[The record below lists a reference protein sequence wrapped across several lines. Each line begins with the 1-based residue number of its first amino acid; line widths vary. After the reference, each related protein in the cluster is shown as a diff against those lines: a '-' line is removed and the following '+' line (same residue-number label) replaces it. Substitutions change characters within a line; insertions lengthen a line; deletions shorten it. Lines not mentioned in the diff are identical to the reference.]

1 MEKENVR
8 KQEVSQS
15 EAKPAAAEAGEPK
28 AVATAPAPS
37 AQAAPAVPVGDRRVT
52 GVGVKPDV
60 RFGQVFISKFINC
73 LMERGKKSKAEK
85 IFYAALDVLAKKYP
99 SEQPLKIFETA
110 LNNVKPLVEVKSKR
124 VGGATYQVPFE
135 VSRKRQQSLAIRWV
149 LEGAR
154 KRKGKSMEDKLA
166 LELVDAYNK
175 TGAAWTMRENTH
187 KMAEANKAFAHFAW

>member
-1 MEKENVR
+1 VDKENVR
-8 KQEVSQS
+8 KQEATPS
-15 EAKPAAAEAGEPK
+15 EAKATAPVAAVAEPK
-28 AVATAPAPS
+28 AAGTAIAPVTPA
-37 AQAAPAVPVGDRRVT
+37 GDRRIT

-60 RFGQVFISKFINC
+60 RYGQVFISKFINC
-73 LMERGKKSKAEK
+73 LMKRAKKSKAEK
-85 IFYAALDVLAKKYP
+85 IFYASLDILAKKYP

-135 VSRKRQQSLAIRWV
+135 VNRKRQQSLAIRWV